1 MTKQRSEA
9 FTCHVFLIPSLPLR
23 LSALWPFF
31 MFGDRLLPSSAEE
44 EVAESNAGGP
54 AGRRGGGG
62 GRPAVVTLEEITVEP
77 FRIVYEAVGTV
88 EALARVTVQTA
99 VAGTVTRIGFT
110 PGAEVREDDALLML
124 DARQQELAL
133 SSASATLEEAE
144 ETLART
150 EQLARSGSISATTL
164 QDAQTAVSLA
174 QIAVEQAEFDLGRRT
189 VTAPLSGVIGLT
201 DFTQGG
207 YLNAGTEIATISQA
221 EQVNIAFSLPERATA
236 VLELGRM
243 VRVTL
248 PSRPGQSFSAQVSAI
263 ATEIAPVTRQIAVE
277 AVMDNAEAGLTHGM
291 IASVQMAVDQP
302 PHAIVPALSLSW
314 SRDEPS
320 VYVSREGVAEQVPV
334 TLRHRVND
342 QIWVEA
348 DLASGDQVVVE
359 GVQKLRPGSPVMIA
373 GQGRPRGGD
382 GRLQGGNA
390 NRQGG

>member
-1 MTKQRSEA
+1 
-9 FTCHVFLIPSLPLR
+9 
-23 LSALWPFF
+23 

-320 VYVSREGVAEQVPV
+320 VYVLREGVAEQVPV